1 MINSKVAYTSYIE
14 QEHEDGPIIL
24 PSLSLL
30 KKYRVKK
37 MISQAYG
44 ISIKEINRIIK
55 REENRETFS
64 KKI

>member
-1 MINSKVAYTSYIE
+1 MINSNVAFTSYIE
-14 QEHEDGPIIL
+14 QEHGDDPIIL
-24 PSLSLL
+24 PSLSVL

-55 REENRETFS
+55 REENNEN
-64 KKI
+64 